1 MRLPFYLAVC
11 FVCSGVAACG
21 GAQSGNAKPASENPP
36 LTAEQLRTRWG
47 ALARDE
53 MHINEEMARLALA
66 SDKVQGLQPIRSDAG
81 MLLAALNRLDAVPS
95 ELSAC
100 RARGAAGAKT
110 LKEALDT
117 INDLWMGRVARA
129 PNASQQAD
137 EISERLC
144 KGFTELR
151 AARTAC
157 GVVVANPEPRPT
169 VACPE

>member
-1 MRLPFYLAVC
+1 MRLPVYLAVC
-11 FVCSGVAACG
+11 LLSGVAACG
-21 GAQSGNAKPASENPP
+21 GAQSPDAKPASENPP

-53 MHINEEMARLALA
+53 VRINEEMARLALA

-81 MLLAALNRLDAVPS
+81 MLLASLNRLDSVPP
-95 ELSAC
+95 ELAAC

-110 LKEALDT
+110 LKDTLDT

-129 PNASQQAD
+129 ANASQQAD

-144 KGFTELR
+144 KGFSELR
-151 AARTAC
+151 AARAAC
-157 GVVVANPEPRPT
+157 GVVVDKTEAHST
-169 VACPE
+169 LACPE